1 MPFSFSVC
9 ILGMDMMFSSLF
21 LQLHKMDNSFVIGLV
36 LLLLLFFYCLTN
48 ALSAVNEK
56 RTISQ

>member
-36 LLLLLFFYCLTN
+36 LLLLFFT
-48 ALSAVNEK
+48 V
-56 RTISQ
+56 